1 MSAITSDWTPAETN
15 APTTQAVDGGEFHR
29 REEEFRSALANYMA
43 GYVADQ
49 QQRRTEETAARNG
62 YFTVVRR
69 FAGWMRGGRSA
80 RADLGRRSDRTPSP
94 PKIPSEKNGYLGSY
108 AVGVRLFY

>member
-1 MSAITSDWTPAETN
+1 MNAITSDW
-15 APTTQAVDGGEFHR
+15 APTEADASVTRAEGSGKVHR

>member
-15 APTTQAVDGGEFHR
+15 APTTQAVDGGEFRR

-80 RADLGRRSDRTPSP
+80 RADLGRRNDRTDLTSKYP
-94 PKIPSEKNGYLGSY
+94 ERNQW
-108 AVGVRLFY
+108 RLWVNR